1 MSTRNDPT
9 SLNNTFETSNTIKI
23 EPEITVKS
31 KKRKNTDKLP
41 VKRKKINCTKSRHT
55 DAESNAQ
62 IYFEGACPKETVETV
77 LEDMEEE
84 IDNAL
89 EKAHYKNK
97 LTPSNV
103 KNILR
108 YIIANEYVLA
118 MVSNT
123 MKLDHSDGEELGNQ
137 TYEPKLTRS
146 KAKEMRKKQCTLP
159 WPVSSLVKKVEKA
172 SQKLLHGELSEEN
185 SSDEDYKPNEEES
198 PSDDDD
204 PVISSP
210 KACDSEQILER
221 KSSSPVSLST
231 SEVENIPSIELPEIN
246 MLLNTSEVDK
256 IALRTRSKLCLN
268 DTPLEDIEASF
279 IAPDITI
286 DMYDTNCDDEEWQDF
301 LRELYSQVSLEHTDD
316 VEEDPEYKI
325 REDDDVPD
333 YNDLRY
339 DNSVKITRDELNAL
353 LAEILEFAHQELGYL
368 DDEDDEENKIISEN
382 SAPPVTNVGLVS
394 VENVQSQWMTSD
406 ERLQLDEQM
415 RMYIQ
420 ILTQSYLLSHGNSQL
435 NFINISS
442 KLFLD
447 EMKMFASREMA
458 TNERSAFYA
467 QNLDGALE
475 IVNEYENHRML
486 LRQTNLLPLK
496 KTVLPSVPQHVKKT
510 LATSKVFIYPDLLP
524 VCGFYDFHEK
534 QKTKFSV
541 HEDNLIA
548 LGMEQFADVKNPVDY
563 IHTLLVPAK
572 TKEQIKIRIKNSKV
586 KKNSLDNPIKFY
598 HVYKQAPVF
607 QRTVRIFDPYNI
619 KAPEDYPSEIL
630 PKWMESYSKVGI
642 HAHVQPLIAPSQPK
656 ENAKTPVAIVRPMFR
671 KPLEARKLNPILPR
685 GFSPLKQ
692 ISPILKKYSQ
702 QRRLVPVLSLNGIS
716 PNKKRLPPKQYA
728 KPILKPALAI
738 IFPKPDG
745 LKDGAKK
752 ELLSL
757 KKTVTFNASP
767 SVLSSLSLS
776 QAVSIP
782 SIPETQIMKQTSS
795 KSFIA
800 STPLRTQPDT
810 ETLDEIDEDI
820 IEEDHDLISTATPAN
835 NTNGKKQAVSKKRN
849 KLQRDLEASLALL
862 QPTLMK
868 DDPKK
873 EDREVLF
880 ANSYL
885 LRASEI
891 LKGSPEIYEKFLSVL
906 CKYHQST
913 RPPVELY
920 LEIKETLKD
929 YPALVRDFIIF
940 LKPEQAK
947 ECGKYKELVA
957 LNKIREFFRKVEMH
971 FKNQPQHI
979 TRILRILAQL
989 HHQVDI
995 TSAEVITALQPMLRN
1010 QSHLMEELYNLLP
1023 DANPPEYLM
1032 TDFESVDIPNSD
1044 EDNSSV
1050 DSCEDIIIPDTPDLY
1065 GGKECPCDCHTSSTD
1080 NKMLNR
1086 SRHCIKCGVKFIDG
1100 RIYIQT
1106 GKVLKPAQVTY
1117 HDLPRSSAGKKK
1129 TKNQPV
1135 SSKVQRPSEVPSK
1148 TTPNAQVKNTAA
1160 APSIGVNGKVD
1171 NMTTQKDVPKF
1182 TNDAHVFSQDEA
1194 PLLSSNKLPCD
1205 VIEDTIF
1212 PVSISTLNKSTPSDF
1227 SHLKDIIAP
1236 TAFKKSGNSGA
1247 ELTQKIKWTR
1257 DDDKLI
1263 IYNCQRY
1270 GISRKAFSTSAAAFQ
1285 NRTIEQVQARLLN
1298 LMEILSEEMKR
1309 H

>member
-1 MSTRNDPT
+1 MRNGKIF
-9 SLNNTFETSNTIKI
+9 FELCK
-23 EPEITVKS
+23 P
-31 KKRKNTDKLP
+31 
-41 VKRKKINCTKSRHT
+41 
-55 DAESNAQ
+55 
-62 IYFEGACPKETVETV
+62 
-77 LEDMEEE
+77 
-84 IDNAL
+84 ID
-89 EKAHYKNK
+89 
-97 LTPSNV
+97 
-103 KNILR
+103 
-108 YIIANEYVLA
+108 
-118 MVSNT
+118 
-123 MKLDHSDGEELGNQ
+123 
-137 TYEPKLTRS
+137 
-146 KAKEMRKKQCTLP
+146 
-159 WPVSSLVKKVEKA
+159 
-172 SQKLLHGELSEEN
+172 
-185 SSDEDYKPNEEES
+185 
-198 PSDDDD
+198 
-204 PVISSP
+204 
-210 KACDSEQILER
+210 
-221 KSSSPVSLST
+221 
-231 SEVENIPSIELPEIN
+231 
-246 MLLNTSEVDK
+246 
-256 IALRTRSKLCLN
+256 
-268 DTPLEDIEASF
+268 
-279 IAPDITI
+279 
-286 DMYDTNCDDEEWQDF
+286 
-301 LRELYSQVSLEHTDD
+301 SQVSLEHTDD

-458 TNERSAFYA
+458 SNERSAFYA

-548 LGMEQFADVKNPVDY
+548 LGMEQFADIKNPVDY

-586 KKNSLDNPIKFY
+586 KKNPLDNPIKFY
-598 HVYKQAPVF
+598 HVYKQAPLF

-656 ENAKTPVAIVRPMFR
+656 ETAKTPVAIVRPMFR

-685 GFSPLKQ
+685 
-692 ISPILKKYSQ
+692 
-702 QRRLVPVLSLNGIS
+702 VPVLSLNGIS
-716 PNKKRLPPKQYA
+716 RIKRLPPKQYA
-728 KPILKPALAI
+728 KPILKPALAT

-745 LKDGAKK
+745 LKDEAKK

-757 KKTVTFNASP
+757 KKTVTFNVSP
-767 SVLSSLSLS
+767 SVLTSLSLS

-795 KSFIA
+795 KPFIA

-835 NTNGKKQAVSKKRN
+835 NTNGKKQA
-849 KLQRDLEASLALL
+849 
-862 QPTLMK
+862 PTLMK

-1117 HDLPRSSAGKKK
+1117 HDLPCSSAGKKK
-1129 TKNQPV
+1129 AKNQPV
-1135 SSKVQRPSEVPSK
+1135 SSKVQRPFEVPSK
-1148 TTPNAQVKNTAA
+1148 TTPNVQVKNTAP
-1160 APSIGVNGKVD
+1160 APSIGINGKVD
-1171 NMTTQKDVPKF
+1171 NMASQKDVPKF
-1182 TNDAHVFSQDEA
+1182 TNDAPVFSQDEA
-1194 PLLSSNKLPCD
+1194 PRLSSNKLPCD

-1212 PVSISTLNKSTPSDF
+1212 PS
-1227 SHLKDIIAP
+1227 
-1236 TAFKKSGNSGA
+1236 
-1247 ELTQKIKWTR
+1247 KIKWTR
-1257 DDDKLI
+1257 DDDRLI

-1270 GISRKAFSTSAAAFQ
+1270 GISRKAFSTSAAVFQ
-1285 NRTIEQVQARLLN
+1285 NRTIEQVQGRLLN